1 VEYFATG
8 EPGTAAILFR
18 PMEAER
24 DQLGLFLAGG
34 DLRFTLACY
43 TNSNAGIPQD
53 YCGAA

>member
-1 VEYFATG
+1 
-8 EPGTAAILFR
+8 
-18 PMEAER
+18 MEAER